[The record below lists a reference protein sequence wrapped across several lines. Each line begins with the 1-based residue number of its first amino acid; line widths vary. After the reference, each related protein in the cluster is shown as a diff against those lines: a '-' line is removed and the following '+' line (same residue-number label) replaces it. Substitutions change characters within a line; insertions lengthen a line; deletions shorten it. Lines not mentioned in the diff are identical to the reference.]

1 MLKIV
6 YRFILQMARSVL
18 QFQLMQRLRKL
29 GLDVSPTIEV
39 QRYNTTHG
47 ISLYFKVL
55 HYYYINR
62 KHRKHRDFFSWKIV
76 IKLSNGMRK

>member
-29 GLDVSPTIEV
+29 GLDVSVGPGRRVRVCPAQSGSTSKKKGE
-39 QRYNTTHG
+39 
-47 ISLYFKVL
+47 L
-55 HYYYINR
+55 R
-62 KHRKHRDFFSWKIV
+62 KS
-76 IKLSNGMRK
+76 

>member
-39 QRYNTTHG
+39 QRYKQPMLYHYILKYYTTT
-47 ISLYFKVL
+47 I
-55 HYYYINR
+55 
-62 KHRKHRDFFSWKIV
+62 
-76 IKLSNGMRK
+76 